1 MDNKITDHG
10 SKPLLEETFVFGIK
24 TPRLP
29 WNVETV
35 CQACTEEAWKSVFLI
50 KKLFANHNQ
59 WLTIFSSFE
68 YFEYFFC
75 LNWSVLEWLL
85 QYVPLGD

>member
-10 SKPLLEETFVFGIK
+10 SKQLLEETFVFGIK

-35 CQACTEEAWKSVFLI
+35 CQACTEEA
-50 KKLFANHNQ
+50 
-59 WLTIFSSFE
+59 
-68 YFEYFFC
+68 
-75 LNWSVLEWLL
+75 
-85 QYVPLGD
+85 